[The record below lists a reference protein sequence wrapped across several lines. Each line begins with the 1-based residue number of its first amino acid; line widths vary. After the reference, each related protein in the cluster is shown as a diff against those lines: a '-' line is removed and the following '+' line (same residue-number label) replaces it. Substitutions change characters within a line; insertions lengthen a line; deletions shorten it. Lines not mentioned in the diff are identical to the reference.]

1 MALTFFTF
9 KKRDHINVFAQS
21 QLALSK
27 SIFLF
32 SLIFS
37 PGGKRHKNEIVQDIS
52 YFAFTSF
59 AKPGWELMHFRWR
72 PDLSMFQYQDLM
84 IAPSQPPLKVYLI
97 WVSTTDYLTENLLF
111 ADSRHNLP
119 SSKSLCYIPVGFC
132 LVCVWH
138 VHSILVA
145 LIFMYLVV
153 LKNVQFVHT
162 YFWVCI
168 LPCLEGTVSVICE
181 FCVWYSDFCIAK

>member
-59 AKPGWELMHFRWR
+59 AKPG
-72 PDLSMFQYQDLM
+72 
-84 IAPSQPPLKVYLI
+84 
-97 WVSTTDYLTENLLF
+97 
-111 ADSRHNLP
+111 
-119 SSKSLCYIPVGFC
+119 
-132 LVCVWH
+132 
-138 VHSILVA
+138 
-145 LIFMYLVV
+145 
-153 LKNVQFVHT
+153 
-162 YFWVCI
+162 
-168 LPCLEGTVSVICE
+168 
-181 FCVWYSDFCIAK
+181 

>member
-1 MALTFFTF
+1 MFLRMNLALSANLSWSVLKSLGIPTKNCAHLPPKRGTSSIVIMHNMRPSLWRLCWDGIDFFYLQ
-9 KKRDHINVFAQS
+9 KRDHINVFAQS

-84 IAPSQPPLKVYLI
+84 IA
-97 WVSTTDYLTENLLF
+97 
-111 ADSRHNLP
+111 LP
-119 SSKSLCYIPVGFC
+119 TP
-132 LVCVWH
+132 
-138 VHSILVA
+138 
-145 LIFMYLVV
+145 
-153 LKNVQFVHT
+153 
-162 YFWVCI
+162 
-168 LPCLEGTVSVICE
+168 LEGL
-181 FCVWYSDFCIAK
+181 FNLG